1 MSKKAV
7 YSVLI
12 ASDGLDLK
20 ADRSTIVGCK
30 KFIDQIKKV
39 GYINGYAFIKSKES
53 GLVISQIKLNEN
65 D

>member
-1 MSKKAV
+1 MSKKAG

-39 GYINGYAFIKSKES
+39 GYINGYAFIKSKE
-53 GLVISQIKLNEN
+53 
-65 D
+65 